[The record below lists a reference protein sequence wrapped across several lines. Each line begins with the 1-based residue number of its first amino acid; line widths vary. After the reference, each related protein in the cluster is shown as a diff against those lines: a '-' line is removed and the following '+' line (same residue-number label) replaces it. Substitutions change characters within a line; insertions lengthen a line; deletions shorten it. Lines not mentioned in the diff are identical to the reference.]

1 MSGWIKLH
9 RQIQASGIY
18 PSKRRFTQFEAWID
32 LLLSA
37 NWEDSRVVRGYQPID
52 VKRGQVFTS
61 RVALAQKW
69 AWDRKSVLRFL
80 LSLQRDNM
88 VDIKTSKGRDTGYT
102 LLTILNYEKYQG
114 DESTALDI
122 KSDPALD
129 IKQDTKRDIFGTLR
143 GTYQRR
149 SKKKKEVK
157 NNSGDS
163 SVTALIDYFSDKFLN
178 ATGKPY
184 LPTWAKDGKSLKRS
198 LEAGAGAE
206 DIERVMDSY
215 FSDDYYRRNGFD
227 ITRFCS
233 AFNSLNSA
241 ARGLARDKSTR
252 VTPPEGKYAAYS

>member
-9 RQIQASGIY
+9 RQIQGSRIY
-18 PSKRRFTQFEAWID
+18 PSKRRYTQFEAWID

-37 NWEDSRVVRGYQPID
+37 NWEDSQIRRGYQRID

-80 LSLQRDNM
+80 LSLHRDNM

-114 DESTALDI
+114 DESTPLDI
-122 KSDPALD
+122 KNNTGLD
-129 IKQDTKRDIFGTLR
+129 IKRNTKRDIFGTLR

-163 SVTALIDYFSDKFLN
+163 RVTALIDYFSDKFLK
-178 ATGKPY
+178 A
-184 LPTWAKDGKSLKRS
+184 
-198 LEAGAGAE
+198 
-206 DIERVMDSY
+206 
-215 FSDDYYRRNGFD
+215 
-227 ITRFCS
+227 
-233 AFNSLNSA
+233 
-241 ARGLARDKSTR
+241 
-252 VTPPEGKYAAYS
+252 